1 MGEVTTTMVKTR
13 TKLGER
19 RVILIRLPVMMLA
32 QVDALRWRLK
42 AASRA
47 EVIRRAIEQF
57 LDGQ

>member
-1 MGEVTTTMVKTR
+1 MEEVARMVKAR

-19 RVILIRLPVMMLA
+19 RVILIRLPVTMLA
-32 QVDALRWRLK
+32 KVDALRWRLK

-57 LDGQ
+57 LNGQ